1 MKQLEKATQYAFH
14 ENGCYHLL
22 LDKDCTITVDEHIY
36 VQLYLTYDKE
46 QADQK
51 LKLMIK
57 QDAKADMLFLAD
69 KRLSGSLHHHIQVMK
84 DASVNIGYGELEAGS
99 MDGKI
104 ICDLMES
111 GAKAKLL
118 HTCLADEHKHF
129 QITCNHLQP
138 HTEGRMENYAVVSE
152 NGDYQME
159 ACGKIV
165 KGAYGS
171 ASHQHTHV
179 LTMSEHHRSEV
190 IPLLL
195 IDENDV
201 EASHAMSLGQP
212 DREQLYYLQSRGLS
226 HKQAL
231 GLLMLGYIMPLGR
244 IISDEELQ
252 KSLQELIEKKV
263 GLYA

>member
-1 MKQLEKATQYAFH
+1 MKQLEKATHYEFH
-14 ENGCYHLL
+14 ENGCYHLIV
-22 LDKDCTITVDEHIY
+22 DGACTITVDEHIY

-51 LKLMIK
+51 LELLVKSE
-57 QDAKADMLFLAD
+57 AKADLLFLAQA
-69 KRLSGSLHHHIQVMK
+69 RLAGSLHHHIQVMK
-84 DASVNIGYGELEAGS
+84 DASVQIGYGELQEGE
-99 MDGKI
+99 MDADI
-104 ICDLMES
+104 VCDLMET

-118 HTCLADEHKHF
+118 HTCLAAEHKHF
-129 QITCNHLQP
+129 RITCNHLQP
-138 HTEGRMENYAVVSE
+138 HTEGLMDNYAVVSE
-152 NGDYQME
+152 NGDYHME

-226 HKQAL
+226 HTQAL
-231 GLLMLGYIMPLGR
+231 GLLMLGYIMPLCR
-244 IISDEELQ
+244 IISDEYLQ
-252 KSLQELIEKKV
+252 KQLQELIEKKV

>member
-1 MKQLEKATQYAFH
+1 MKQLEKATHYEFH
-14 ENGCYHLL
+14 EDGCYHLI
-22 LDKDCTITVDEHIY
+22 LDGDCTITVDERINVQIY
-36 VQLYLTYDKE
+36 FTYDKE
-46 QADQK
+46 QTDQRLELIVK
-51 LKLMIK
+51 PEAQVKG
-57 QDAKADMLFLAD
+57 LFLAHA
-69 KRLSGSLHHHIQVMK
+69 RSAGSLHHHFRVMR
-84 DASVNIGYGELEAGS
+84 DAGLQIGYGELQEGS
-99 MDGKI
+99 IDADI
-104 ICDLMES
+104 VCDLVET
-111 GAKAKLL
+111 GAKARLL
-118 HTCLADEHKHF
+118 HTCLANEHKHF
-129 QITCNHLQP
+129 HITCNHLKP
-138 HTEGRMENYAVVSE
+138 HTEGLMENYAVVSE
-152 NGDYQME
+152 DGNYRME

-231 GLLMLGYIMPLGR
+231 GLLMLGYIMPLCH
-244 IISDEELQ
+244 IISDDDLQ
-252 KSLQELIEKKV
+252 KQLQELIEKKV